1 MAYFKSLKTDTETVE
16 KCLMAIQNAYSAD
29 LWLPS
34 FLQKSREV
42 GKLYEGM
49 NVLLFWNTIKHE
61 NVDWQYIK
69 IFENI
74 AAYYY
79 EDSRGRI
86 IRIAE
91 DERGLSKVFQM
102 IGFSDDIEN
111 QLNGLH
117 NEELYDNI
125 ERYINS
131 RIDDDFDM
139 SITEKIR

>member
-1 MAYFKSLKTDTETVE
+1 MAYFKSLKTDSATVE
-16 KCLMAIQNAYSAD
+16 KCLTAIQNAYSAD

-34 FLQKSREV
+34 FIKKSKECGR
-42 GKLYEGM
+42 LYEGM

-91 DERGLSKVFQM
+91 DEQGRSKVHN
-102 IGFSDDIEN
+102 ITGFSKDVEQ
-111 QLNGLH
+111 QLNGLD
-117 NEELYDNI
+117 NERLYDAI
-125 ERYINS
+125 EQYVES
-131 RIDDDFDM
+131 RISDEFDM
-139 SITEKIR
+139 SITEKVR